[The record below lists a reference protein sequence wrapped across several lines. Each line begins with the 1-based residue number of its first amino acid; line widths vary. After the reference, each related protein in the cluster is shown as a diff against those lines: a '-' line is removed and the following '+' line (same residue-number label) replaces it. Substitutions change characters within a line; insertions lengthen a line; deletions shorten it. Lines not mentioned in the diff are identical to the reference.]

1 MKYVKVVDGTISNA
15 NGYEYKI
22 GEINIAPDWNPK
34 AINPENFGGFN
45 YSREDK
51 ILRWL
56 HRGDTI
62 YDVEVPLDA
71 ETVEICSPSCP
82 NGVFRSNKIIIK
94 NPKPITDDIAIE
106 LYKKSDLPEET
117 YYKCIVVLLFRNHI
131 KAIKYIINDRI
142 NKNNVEAAIKEFETY
157 ISKTVFNNDKF
168 EYEKLWDE
176 AKEVYDILKEM
187 SR

>member
-15 NGYEYKI
+15 NRYEYKI

-71 ETVEICSPSCP
+71 
-82 NGVFRSNKIIIK
+82 
-94 NPKPITDDIAIE
+94 
-106 LYKKSDLPEET
+106 
-117 YYKCIVVLLFRNHI
+117 
-131 KAIKYIINDRI
+131 
-142 NKNNVEAAIKEFETY
+142 
-157 ISKTVFNNDKF
+157 
-168 EYEKLWDE
+168 
-176 AKEVYDILKEM
+176 
-187 SR
+187 